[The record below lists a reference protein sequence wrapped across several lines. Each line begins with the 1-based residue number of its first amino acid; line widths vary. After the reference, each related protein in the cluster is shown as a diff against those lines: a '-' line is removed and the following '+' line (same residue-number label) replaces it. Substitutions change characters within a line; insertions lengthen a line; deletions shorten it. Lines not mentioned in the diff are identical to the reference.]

1 MCFGV
6 SQYFPNFFTKR
17 NIAEAPLE
25 RIGILRECLGKTLLG
40 EFYEGDFTHSGS
52 QQPYLRLDSRWEEV
66 DIDVS
71 NDLVHQ
77 GVGRF

>member
-1 MCFGV
+1 M
-6 SQYFPNFFTKR
+6 
-17 NIAEAPLE
+17 E
-25 RIGILRECLGKTLLG
+25 RIGILRECLGKTLFG
-40 EFYEGDFTHSGS
+40 ESYEGDFTHSGR

-77 GVGRF
+77 GACPF

>member
-1 MCFGV
+1 MFWGP
-6 SQYFPNFFTKR
+6 QYFPNFFTR
-17 NIAEAPLE
+17 QNIAEAPLE
-25 RIGILRECLGKTLLG
+25 RIGILRECLGKTLFG
-40 EFYEGDFTHSGS
+40 ESYEGDFTHSGR

-77 GVGRF
+77 GACPF